1 MTALT
6 IADILLKLAGFILD
20 RKDKKQ
26 ALKNQTKKEQSN
38 YETKTHADI
47 TAAITDIRHR
57 LQNEQK
63 P

>member
-26 ALKNQTKKEQSN
+26 ALKNQTKKVQSN
-38 YETKTHADI
+38 YEPKTHADI
-47 TAAITDIRHR
+47 TAAITDMRNR
-57 LQNEQK
+57 LHNEQK